1 MSELPQC
8 CLQYSKP
15 FSFVTRVALSD
26 LLVRYAKG
34 YKKALRPEKIRPK
47 QLELTGF
54 GCTTLRAF
62 QLLDHVL
69 TRPSEHANEL
79 GSEPDLLLQDVL
91 ANAIPTLSTPT
102 TGPASYG
109 MADLPNAP
117 PDDEGT
123 DAILFAY
130 STLKY
135 EISRL
140 DSCMVC
146 AELGYGFPEGS
157 MAGGLLF
164 LPLTIELLAF
174 LERMSLQGYF
184 D

>member
-8 CLQYSKP
+8 CLEYSTP
-15 FSFVTRVALSD
+15 FSFLTRVSLSE

-34 YKKALRPEKIRPK
+34 YKKVLRPEKIRPK

-69 TRPSEHANEL
+69 TRPREHANEL

-91 ANAIPTLSTPT
+91 TNAIPTLSTPT
-102 TGPASYG
+102 MAPAYSD
-109 MADLPNAP
+109 MADLPNALP
-117 PDDEGT
+117 NDEGT
-123 DAILFAY
+123 EAILFAY
-130 STLKY
+130 STVRL
-135 EISRL
+135 ERSRL

-146 AELGYGFPEGS
+146 AELGYGFPKGS
-157 MAGGLLF
+157 IAGGLVF

-174 LERMSLQGYF
+174 LERMSLQGYSN
-184 D
+184 